1 MPGQYPTMQYTGSA
15 PFPQQ
20 AHLQSQQ
27 LRSFWEQ
34 QMQEIHEV
42 GADAAEFK
50 NHQLPLARIKK
61 VLMAAAAAF
70 VLQHTDGFPH

>member
-1 MPGQYPTMQYTGSA
+1 MPGHYPGMQFSGTA
-15 PFPQQ
+15 PFPQPGN
-20 AHLQSQQ
+20 LQSQQ

-61 VLMAAAAAF
+61 V
-70 VLQHTDGFPH
+70 TGFMMHMTA